1 VHGVFSRYDVVAFF
15 FDLVVFVFV
24 FAVRHSWIS
33 SADGR
38 SWSTAPVIGTAPS
51 TR

>member
-1 VHGVFSRYDVVAFF
+1 LFREIAAFF

-33 SADGR
+33 STDVR
-38 SWSTAPVIGTAPS
+38 SWSSAPTTVTAPS